1 MPQPD
6 SRPLTSRLVPVV
18 VVVAAAFLIVVAM
31 GLAGSGGNDT
41 SQDAPAADVQIP
53 EGQEAQPDATLADV
67 AERRDADDL
76 LAVGPVDAPVVLVA
90 FSDYQ
95 CPYCAKWSAET
106 LPAMMKHVEAG
117 DLRIEWRDLNIFGEA
132 SERAARATYAAAQQ
146 DALWE
151 YHDALFPA
159 GDKRPA
165 SELTDAALTG
175 LAGEMGLDTDRFA
188 KDMASDDTRRQIT
201 ANAQLGRD
209 LGATSTPAFVIGGVP
224 VVGAQPTEVFEQ
236 AFQKALAAAE

>member
-6 SRPLTSRLVPVV
+6 SRPWTSRIVPLVV
-18 VVVAAAFLIVVAM
+18 VAAAAFLIVVAM
-31 GLAGSGGNDT
+31 GLAGSGDDDASRDT
-41 SQDAPAADVQIP
+41 PAADVQVP
-53 EGQEAQPDATLADV
+53 EGQEVQPDATLADV

-132 SERAARATYAAAQQ
+132 SERAARASYAAAEQ

-151 YHDALFPA
+151 YHDALFPG

-165 SELTDAALTG
+165 SELSDEALVD

-201 ANAQLGRD
+201 ANAQLGRG
-209 LGATSTPAFVIGGVP
+209 LGATSTPAFVIGGIP

-236 AFQKALAAAE
+236 TFQKALDAAE